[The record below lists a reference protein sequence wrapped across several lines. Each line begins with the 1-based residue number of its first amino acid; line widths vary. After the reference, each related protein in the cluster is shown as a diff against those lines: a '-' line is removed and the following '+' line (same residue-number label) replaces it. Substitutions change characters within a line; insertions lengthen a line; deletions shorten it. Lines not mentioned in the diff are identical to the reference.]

1 MSRTV
6 PIQLL
11 NPTNQA
17 VRISRHSNLRTFSPT
32 GEDLLAI
39 TLSDPPS
46 PDLETTSD
54 APLPQN
60 PHIPF
65 DHSNTTLSPVEQE
78 KLHTLLLQHK
88 DIFAPTASQL
98 GRTNIA
104 QHTIDTGE
112 VPPIRL
118 RPYRT
123 SPTQRVEIDKQITD
137 MLSQNIIQESVS
149 PWSAPVVHVKKKDGT
164 TRFCVDYRRLNKV
177 TKRLVPFATN

>member
-1 MSRTV
+1 MELFSRYHVCGAAELVSTSMSRTV

-17 VRISRHSNLRTFSPT
+17 VRIFRRSNLGTFSPT

-46 PDLETTSD
+46 PDLDTTSD

-78 KLHTLLLQHK
+78 KLHTLLLQHQ

-98 GRTNIA
+98 GRTNIV

-112 VPPIRL
+112 VPLLDSGHIAPPQPNERKLINKL
-118 RPYRT
+118 
-123 SPTQRVEIDKQITD
+123 QICCPK
-137 MLSQNIIQESVS
+137 I
-149 PWSAPVVHVKKKDGT
+149 
-164 TRFCVDYRRLNKV
+164 
-177 TKRLVPFATN
+177 